1 MKKLVLLS
9 LAASFVALAAGTATA
24 RKYIVDETRSKFIA
38 CYDRVYVPARVQ
50 VNTRGRLVKRASTG
64 WEIAGDRWDYVRYP
78 GTYIQTR
85 RTVEPDHYTLVAR
98 GC

>member
-9 LAASFVALAAGTATA
+9 LAAFVAVAGTANA
-24 RKYIVDETRSKFIA
+24 RKYIVEETRSKFIA

-50 VNTRGRLVKRASTG
+50 VNTRGKLVKRASRG
-64 WEIAGDRWDYVRYP
+64 WEIGGDRWDYVRYP